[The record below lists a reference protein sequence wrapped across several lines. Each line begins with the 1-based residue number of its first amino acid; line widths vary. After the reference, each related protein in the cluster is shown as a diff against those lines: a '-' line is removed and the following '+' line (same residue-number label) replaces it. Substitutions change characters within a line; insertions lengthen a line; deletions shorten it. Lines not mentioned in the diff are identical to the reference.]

1 MRFQMAVNIIG
12 ALVALMT
19 VFGIIVSIIGYVSFT
34 DAFKKE
40 YATSTYH
47 MADTATAL
55 VNGDNLAV
63 YLEGEEEEE
72 YLLTKQHIDT
82 YCEKMSVSLI
92 YVIMVDTSDYGRFVS
107 VFNAVD
113 NTVDNSSYI
122 PWELGHKRDTT
133 NDEYRQKYKAIYQKE
148 SVYET
153 VYRINLKDGHHP
165 HITTLVPVK
174 NSEGDV
180 VAVLCLER
188 PMSELKNARQP
199 YLIKI
204 AVSTFILAL
213 LAAVSAA
220 FYIHKQFVSPIKSVS
235 EEATRF
241 ARESTKGVPLGQLSR
256 IEEIS
261 GLAASI
267 DKMEADMEEYMA
279 HLTTLTAEKERIS
292 TELGLATRIQADMLP
307 SVFPPFPDRSEFDIF
322 ASMTPAKEVGGD
334 FYDFF
339 LIDENHLGIVMAD
352 VSGKGV
358 PAALFMMASMILIH
372 TEAMRGGSP
381 AEVLTAVND
390 MICKN
395 NREEMF
401 VTVWF
406 GILAIDSGVLTAAN
420 AGHEYPAIKSPDGP
434 FELYKDKHGFVIGGM
449 SGLKYKQYEIKL
461 LPGSKLFL
469 YTDGVPEATNAD
481 HALFGTQRMIDAL
494 NSDRDGSPQAV
505 LQAVNGAVSDFIQD
519 SPQFDDLT
527 MLCLL
532 YRGNAINRKQA
543 EIEITLPAAVDSIA
557 QATQSVD
564 HLLETVNCPIKAQ
577 TQINVAIDEIL
588 SNIAYYA
595 YGSESGSMTIRAEA
609 SQNPNGI
616 ILTFIDGGMPYNPL
630 EKDDP
635 DVRLSAD
642 ERKIGGLGIYIVKKT
657 MDDVSYQYKNG
668 QNILTVSKYF

>member
-12 ALVALMT
+12 AIVALMT

-153 VYRINLKDGHHP
+153 VYRINLKDGHYP

-220 FYIHKQFVSPIKSVS
+220 FYIHKQFVSPI
-235 EEATRF
+235 RCF
-241 ARESTKGVPLGQLSR
+241 
-256 IEEIS
+256 
-261 GLAASI
+261 
-267 DKMEADMEEYMA
+267 
-279 HLTTLTAEKERIS
+279 
-292 TELGLATRIQADMLP
+292 
-307 SVFPPFPDRSEFDIF
+307 
-322 ASMTPAKEVGGD
+322 
-334 FYDFF
+334 
-339 LIDENHLGIVMAD
+339 
-352 VSGKGV
+352 
-358 PAALFMMASMILIH
+358 
-372 TEAMRGGSP
+372 
-381 AEVLTAVND
+381 
-390 MICKN
+390 
-395 NREEMF
+395 
-401 VTVWF
+401 
-406 GILAIDSGVLTAAN
+406 
-420 AGHEYPAIKSPDGP
+420 
-434 FELYKDKHGFVIGGM
+434 
-449 SGLKYKQYEIKL
+449 
-461 LPGSKLFL
+461 
-469 YTDGVPEATNAD
+469 
-481 HALFGTQRMIDAL
+481 
-494 NSDRDGSPQAV
+494 
-505 LQAVNGAVSDFIQD
+505 
-519 SPQFDDLT
+519 
-527 MLCLL
+527 
-532 YRGNAINRKQA
+532 
-543 EIEITLPAAVDSIA
+543 
-557 QATQSVD
+557 
-564 HLLETVNCPIKAQ
+564 
-577 TQINVAIDEIL
+577 
-588 SNIAYYA
+588 
-595 YGSESGSMTIRAEA
+595 
-609 SQNPNGI
+609 
-616 ILTFIDGGMPYNPL
+616 
-630 EKDDP
+630 
-635 DVRLSAD
+635 
-642 ERKIGGLGIYIVKKT
+642 
-657 MDDVSYQYKNG
+657 
-668 QNILTVSKYF
+668 